1 MEILTNIIVCTAL
14 TAWAVLLVTMVGAIL
29 WVTR

>member
-14 TAWAVLLVTMVGAIL
+14 TAWAVLLITMVGAIL

>member
-14 TAWAVLLVTMVGAIL
+14 TAWAVLLVTMVGAVI
-29 WVTR
+29 WITR